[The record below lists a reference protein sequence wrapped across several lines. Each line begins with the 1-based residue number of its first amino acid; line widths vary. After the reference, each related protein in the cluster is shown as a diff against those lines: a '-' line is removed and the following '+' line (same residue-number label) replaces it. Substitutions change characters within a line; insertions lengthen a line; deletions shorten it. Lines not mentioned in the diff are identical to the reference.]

1 MSAPN
6 AGAPPPAEQKVGK
19 TAEAVVAHGRS
30 VVDGE
35 GIRRGPG
42 HKVILPAGEVRQ
54 LRTLGFLLAADEEFV
69 AARPGPNLKAT
80 DGPTVRLAS

>member
-6 AGAPPPAEQKVGK
+6 AGAPPPADQKAGK
-19 TAEAVVAHGRS
+19 TAEAVVAHGRA
-30 VVDGE
+30 VVDGD
-35 GIRRGPG
+35 GVRVGPG
-42 HKVILPAGEVRQ
+42 GKVTLPAGEIHT
-54 LRTLGFLLAADEEFV
+54 LRKLGFLLDAGEEFV